1 MAHYAE
7 FGYYRDEYE
16 GGIEKEADFK
26 KCRRIAES
34 YIDQYTLNRI
44 TDPETVPGLKDC
56 TCEMTE
62 AVFDVCY
69 KDDGQVKKSETT
81 DGYSVT
87 YVTEVSDGTD
97 WTALLGQNMYQI
109 CRRYLLHTGLLSR
122 SLKC

>member
-1 MAHYAE
+1 MAHYTE

-16 GGIEKEADFK
+16 GSIEKEADFK

-44 TDPETVPGLKDC
+44 TVPEAVPGLKDC

-69 KDDGQVKKSETT
+69 KDAGQVKKSETT

-87 YVTEVSDGTD
+87 YVTEV
-97 WTALLGQNMYQI
+97 
-109 CRRYLLHTGLLSR
+109 
-122 SLKC
+122 

>member
-16 GGIEKEADFK
+16 GSIEKEADFK

-56 TCEMTE
+56 TCEMAET
-62 AVFDVCY
+62 VFGMHY
-69 KDDGQVKKSETT
+69 RDDGQVKKSETT

-97 WTALLGQNMYQI
+97 RTALLGQKMYQI

>member
-16 GGIEKEADFK
+16 GSIEKEADFK

-56 TCEMTE
+56 TCEMAET
-62 AVFDVCY
+62 VFDMHY
-69 KDDGQVKKSETT
+69 RDDGQVKKSETT

-97 WTALLGQNMYQI
+97 RTALLGQKMYQI

>member
-56 TCEMTE
+56 TCEMT
-62 AVFDVCY
+62 VR
-69 KDDGQVKKSETT
+69 
-81 DGYSVT
+81 
-87 YVTEVSDGTD
+87 
-97 WTALLGQNMYQI
+97 M
-109 CRRYLLHTGLLSR
+109 TGRLRSPKRQTGILSPT
-122 SLKC
+122 

>member
-1 MAHYAE
+1 MAHYTE

-16 GGIEKEADFK
+16 GSIEKEADFK

-44 TDPETVPGLKDC
+44 TVPEAVPGLKDC
-56 TCEMTE
+56 ACEMTE

-69 KDDGQVKKSETT
+69 RDDGHVKKSETT

-87 YVTEVSDGTD
+87 YVTEVSDGID
-97 WTALLGQNMYQI
+97 RSEERRVGKE
-109 CRRYLLHTGLLSR
+109 CRSR
-122 SLKC
+122 WSPYH

>member
-56 TCEMTE
+56 TCE
-62 AVFDVCY
+62 
-69 KDDGQVKKSETT
+69 TT

-97 WTALLGQNMYQI
+97 WTALLGQKMYQI